1 MQRFHAA
8 QTGVASRRGT
18 EYITFNALG
27 KAILRANTGAA
38 VAALLPDGYVH
49 DGPRRSVVLIDEVDK
64 APRDFPNDLLNEVE
78 GMFFRVS
85 ELGNIRVEA
94 DPAMQP
100 IVVVTSNS
108 EKSLPDAFLRRCIY
122 FHIPFPDRDRLAE
135 IIAARLG
142 RFAGR
147 GQEFLDDALDLF
159 YNLRDMSTGLRKPP
173 ATAEILGWLG
183 VLRDLSPGVANP
195 LARSADVVPRSLCAL
210 VKTVEDQE
218 IALAVWERWRK
229 ESGR

>member
-1 MQRFHAA
+1 
-8 QTGVASRRGT
+8 
-18 EYITFNALG
+18 
-27 KAILRANTGAA
+27 
-38 VAALLPDGYVH
+38 

-78 GMFFRVS
+78 GMFFRVP

-94 DPAMQP
+94 DPGMQP

-159 YNLRDMSTGLRKPP
+159 YNLRDMSTGLRKRP
-173 ATAEILGWLG
+173 ATAE
-183 VLRDLSPGVANP
+183 
-195 LARSADVVPRSLCAL
+195 
-210 VKTVEDQE
+210 
-218 IALAVWERWRK
+218 
-229 ESGR
+229 